1 VELVLLRRSVV
12 GRAFCLPA
20 CLIAERPEG
29 RPPTQRFSGS
39 DKRNWSEGSGGGF
52 EASPLSCIS
61 RHLGMWPL
69 DLHDKQIWFG
79 EAMLVS
85 ALPPVSLVI

>member
-1 VELVLLRRSVV
+1 
-12 GRAFCLPA
+12 
-20 CLIAERPEG
+20 
-29 RPPTQRFSGS
+29 
-39 DKRNWSEGSGGGF
+39 
-52 EASPLSCIS
+52 
-61 RHLGMWPL
+61 MWPL